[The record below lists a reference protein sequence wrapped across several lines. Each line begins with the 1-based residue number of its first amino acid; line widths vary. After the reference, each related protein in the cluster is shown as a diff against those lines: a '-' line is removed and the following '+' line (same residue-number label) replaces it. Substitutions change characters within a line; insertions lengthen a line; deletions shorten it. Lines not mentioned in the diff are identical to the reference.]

1 VTSDHGEAF
10 GEHGMI
16 RHGFE
21 VWDVLSRVPLV
32 VHVPGVPPR
41 RVEERRSLIDVAPTI
56 LEAFDIQ
63 VKPGGDDFIRGTSL
77 LRDVLAP
84 EDAELE
90 VRPVLVDMAEGP
102 HNKERRAFYLGDLK
116 LITTNGRVLG
126 LYDVKDDPD

>member
-1 VTSDHGEAF
+1 
-10 GEHGMI
+10 
-16 RHGFE
+16 
-21 VWDVLSRVPLV
+21 
-32 VHVPGVPPR
+32 
-41 RVEERRSLIDVAPTI
+41 
-56 LEAFDIQ
+56 

-126 LYDVKDDPD
+126 LYDVKDDPDELKDLSDQKEKLSEVESAMNTYLDGLIEVRATR